1 VSRPILTT
9 ATAGFP
15 ASDAWWLSQVYNPLA
30 FLFSTFIP
38 PAVKAADT
46 SRLNTTTPTDDPDLS
61 VTVAAN
67 TTYLVEGLIL
77 YTSPSVAPD
86 LKFNLNAPTGATGYW
101 TLLAPSSTSTA
112 DPDVIRTIATPP
124 GATTRSYGVST
135 AATVFGAV
143 LRGTVITS
151 STAGAVTVQ
160 WSQFALDASNAITLK
175 AGSSLRLIVA
185 Q

>member
-1 VSRPILTT
+1 MSRPVLTT

-30 FLFSTFIP
+30 FLFNTFIP

-46 SRLNTTTPTDDPDLS
+46 SRLNTTTSADDPDLTI
-61 VTVAAN
+61 TVAAN
-67 TTYLVEGLIL
+67 TTYLVEGFIL

-86 LKFNLNAPTGATGYW
+86 LKFNLNAPSGATGYW

-112 DPDVIRTIATPP
+112 DPDALRTIASPP

-135 AATVFGAV
+135 ASNVFGAV
-143 LRGTVITS
+143 LRGSVITS
-151 STAGAVTVQ
+151 ATAGAVTVQ
-160 WSQFALDASNAITLK
+160 WAQFTADATNATILK
-175 AGSSLRLIVA
+175 AGSWLRLIVA